1 MAWFVL
7 SLRADAMHGRISLS
21 RAFPEDCDAIVEA
34 MQNPEMGRWLTSI
47 PQPYGLNDAAQFV
60 AEAGADEY
68 AIRVDGQMAGML
80 RVADSFGIWVAS
92 RFQRQGVAL
101 RAAVLGLSR
110 CFLAGADGID
120 AVYLNGNHRSEMLL
134 SRLGF
139 RAKGQVTAWSRAL
152 AKELP
157 ATSLHLTRADF
168 AARHGIALNTPH
180 LRISGF
186 RPSDLID
193 LHRIVTRPEVCRML
207 LRFAP
212 DMTVDDVAPIFTAES
227 LVPPMRLV
235 IRHKGQV
242 AGAVGILPGD
252 PPSIN
257 YFLDPSLAGM
267 GLGQEAA
274 SAFMNEY
281 LLRFDPPELQAE
293 VFDDN
298 PASAR
303 ILRNLGF
310 QRVEDISCPSLGR
323 EAAAP
328 AGIYRWRRSH

>member
-1 MAWFVL
+1 M
-7 SLRADAMHGRISLS
+7 SYLRAEAMDRRVHLS
-21 RAFPEDCDAIVEA
+21 CAYPEDCDAIVAA
-34 MQNPEMGRWLTSI
+34 MQSSEMSRWLTSI

-68 AIRVDGQMAGML
+68 AIRVDGQLAGML
-80 RVADSFGIWVAS
+80 RVADSFGIWVAPG
-92 RFQRQGVAL
+92 FQRQGVAL
-101 RAAVLGLSR
+101 RASVLGLSR
-110 CFLAGADGID
+110 CFLGGAEGID

-139 RAKGQVTAWSRAL
+139 RVKGQVTAWSRAS
-152 AKELP
+152 ATELP
-157 ATSLHLTRADF
+157 ATTLHLTRTDF
-168 AARHGIALNTPH
+168 AARHGFALSTPN

-186 RPSDLID
+186 RPSDLHD

-212 DMTVDDVAPIFTAES
+212 DMTVDEVAPIFTAEA
-227 LVPPMRLV
+227 LTPPMRLV
-235 IRHKGQV
+235 IRHEGRV

-257 YFLDPSLAGM
+257 YFLDPSLAGK
-267 GLGQEAA
+267 GFGQEAV
-274 SAFMNEY
+274 SAFMKEY

-310 QRVEDISCPSLGR
+310 QRHMDVACPSRGR

-328 AGIYRWRRSH
+328 AGIYRWRPGR

>member
-1 MAWFVL
+1 M
-7 SLRADAMHGRISLS
+7 RERISLG
-21 RAFPEDCDAIVEA
+21 RVYPEDCDAIVEA
-34 MQNPEMGRWLTSI
+34 MRNPEMSRWLTSI
-47 PQPYGLNDAAQFV
+47 PQPYEFGDAAQFV
-60 AEAGADEY
+60 AEAGAEEY
-68 AIRVDGQMAGML
+68 AIRVDGELAGML
-80 RVADSFGIWVAS
+80 RVADSFGIWIAS
-92 RFQRQGVAL
+92 RFQRQGIAL

-110 CFLAGADGID
+110 CFLAGSEGID

-157 ATSLHLTRADF
+157 ATSLHLARADF
-168 AARHGIALNTPH
+168 AARHGIALDTPR
-180 LRISGF
+180 LRIDGF
-186 RPSDLID
+186 RPSDLAD
-193 LHRIVTRPEVCRML
+193 LHRIVTRPEVARML

-212 DMTVDDVAPIFTAES
+212 DMSLQEVAPIFTKEA

-235 IRHKGQV
+235 IRHQGRV
-242 AGAVGILPGD
+242 AGSVGMLPGD
-252 PPSIN
+252 VPSIV
-257 YFLDPSLAGM
+257 YFLDPSLAGN
-267 GLGQEAA
+267 GLGQEAV
-274 SAFMNEY
+274 SAFVNEY

-310 QRVEDISCPSLGR
+310 QRVEDIACPSLGR